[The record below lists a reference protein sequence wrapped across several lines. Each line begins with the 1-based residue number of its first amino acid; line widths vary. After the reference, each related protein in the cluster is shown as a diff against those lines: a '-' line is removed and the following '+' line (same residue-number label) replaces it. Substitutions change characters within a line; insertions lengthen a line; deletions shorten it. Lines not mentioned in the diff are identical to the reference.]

1 MASFI
6 ASSTVRRFVSSSGF
20 AGGVLVAA
28 AGVVASISSPLS
40 WLDDTNANNYSTKV
54 SCQAAPSASPGTKS
68 ALDKSTLR
76 TRMTCVGRF
85 SLESET
91 STNPSIPTFFVAL
104 AGNKPFTAHSFAQ
117 LWKDRGMQD
126 LHPRFHHVVSPTHVG
141 YFEPNTE
148 ELDIQ
153 DALPPMIYRNDL
165 KHRIQACLTHPLNVN
180 DALWQVQIS
189 SGILGSSGAIP
200 GNKVE
205 LLRQEFPYFKESILL
220 FRGHHALA
228 DGVSLTAA
236 FGDLC
241 DEAQELRDAVHH
253 EVKRRMGR
261 NKTILQRLQ
270 LYLKR
275 LVWFLHG
282 SVQATLHH
290 VYLLLFTPNNPFS
303 ELQDLL
309 QTEIN
314 QTDGRTVSWCDAAPL
329 NQVKQVA
336 KSMGKSVTINDVM
349 VSCVT
354 YAVAKQLEFHKTRLQ
369 ATHPDNA
376 ILKRVH
382 NTINVVIPV
391 HLGGGVLLP
400 GQSVG
405 NNLGAFCAQ
414 VPGEGTIGAEV
425 RLQHV
430 HESLHTVKN
439 TPAPLLSYMLARVA
453 TSCFP
458 ISLKQWLF
466 TSAITQSH
474 ACVAITNNRGS
485 PRELHLD
492 GQAIVSM
499 AGFLPLPPSIPIGVS
514 ITSYNGEISL
524 SVTAE
529 PWAVPD
535 SDLFLKWMLEEYA
548 RLEKITKAEEKT
560 KGGRTYF

>member
-1 MASFI
+1 
-6 ASSTVRRFVSSSGF
+6 
-20 AGGVLVAA
+20 
-28 AGVVASISSPLS
+28 
-40 WLDDTNANNYSTKV
+40 
-54 SCQAAPSASPGTKS
+54 
-68 ALDKSTLR
+68 
-76 TRMTCVGRF
+76 MTSVGRF

-104 AGNKPFTAHSFAQ
+104 AGNKPFTAQSFAQ

-153 DALPPMIYRNDL
+153 DALPPMIYRDDL
-165 KHRIQACLTHPLNVN
+165 KHRIQTCLTHPLNVN

-189 SGILGSSGAIP
+189 SGTLGSSGAIP
-200 GNKVE
+200 GNKAE

-275 LVWFLHG
+275 LLWFLRG

-290 VYLLLFTPNNPFS
+290 VYLLFFTTNNPFA

-314 QTDGRTVSWCDAAPL
+314 QTGRTVSWCDAAPL

-336 KSMGKSVTINDVM
+336 KHMGKSVTINDVM

-354 YAVAKQLEFHKTRLQ
+354 YAVAKQLEIHKTRLQ

-376 ILKRVH
+376 LVKHVH

-405 NNLGAFCAQ
+405 NNIGAFCAQ
-414 VPGEGTIGAEV
+414 VPGEGPIGAEV
-425 RLQHV
+425 RLQRV
-430 HESLHTVKN
+430 HESLHAVKN
-439 TPAPLLSYMLARVA
+439 TPAPLLSYMLARA
-453 TSCFP
+453 TTSCVP
-458 ISLKQWLF
+458 IFLKQWLF
-466 TSAITQSH
+466 TSVARAHH

-535 SDLFLKWMLEEYA
+535 GDLFLKWMLEEYA
-548 RLEKITKAEEKT
+548 RLEKITKAET
-560 KGGRTYF
+560 KERTYF